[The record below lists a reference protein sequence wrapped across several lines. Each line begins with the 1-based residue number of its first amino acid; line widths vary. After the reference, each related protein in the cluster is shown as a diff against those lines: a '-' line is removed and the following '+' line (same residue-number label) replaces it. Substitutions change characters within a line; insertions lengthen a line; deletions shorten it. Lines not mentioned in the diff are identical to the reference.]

1 MKIVNRVE
9 EAVNSTNIPS
19 GSVIYTSGNAATPQV
34 LLRHI
39 TEDTSIKNV
48 EMLSVLILGDTGKLF
63 SPETCK
69 RILHRVIFN
78 GPYSREAMNT
88 GRASYQ
94 LIHLSDVANQ
104 MKEYVKPNVVFI
116 SVAGPDNGGNYSYGT
131 TVEGVK
137 GAVESV
143 LAQGGVIIAE
153 RNAKMPF
160 VMGTTLHESEI
171 DFLVD
176 SDYLLP
182 SSPVHKPD
190 ERANKIAHIITELYV
205 TNGSTLQ
212 YGIGEVPEAVT
223 DAIIKK
229 GIKDLGIHSELFAD
243 AMRRLVVNGNVT
255 NKHLDFNF
263 SCASIFLANDEEG
276 YNWMNYNSSIQSR
289 PAEFTNYIP
298 TIAKMPKMLA
308 INSAIG
314 VDLHSNIWAD
324 SLNATSIYSGIGG
337 QADFLRGSYLSKFGI
352 PIIAMKSTTSKGESK
367 IMAKCPEGITTTG
380 ISADPVVIV
389 TEHGAFNPRGLNIA
403 EHAVGIAHLAEPE
416 CRERLLK
423 YIYDSKEYHK
433 PKQALND
440 KSIKGFVP
448 YKDVM

>member
-255 NKHLDFNF
+255 NRHLDFNF

-314 VDLHSNIWAD
+314 VYLQSNFWAD
-324 SLNATSIYSGIGG
+324 
-337 QADFLRGSYLSKFGI
+337 
-352 PIIAMKSTTSKGESK
+352 
-367 IMAKCPEGITTTG
+367 
-380 ISADPVVIV
+380 
-389 TEHGAFNPRGLNIA
+389 
-403 EHAVGIAHLAEPE
+403 
-416 CRERLLK
+416 
-423 YIYDSKEYHK
+423 
-433 PKQALND
+433 
-440 KSIKGFVP
+440 
-448 YKDVM
+448 